1 MNKIYSK
8 YIYILSI
15 GSLCSFATLLSA
27 APTLQYSK
35 TYQSCINTAKTTG
48 NKQLCISAEHLR
60 QNERLNQAVKKL
72 TSKLSTYEQSRL
84 SDAQVEWQSLQ
95 NFKDDQCDQAAF
107 DDENAAKSSG
117 KNMTALDC
125 DRQSLECVA
134 ERAHELEQGN
144 VRAEYYL
151 DP

>member
-15 GSLCSFATLLSA
+15 ASLCSFATLLSA

-48 NKQLCISAEHLR
+48 DKQLCISAEHLG

-72 TSKLSTYEQSRL
+72 TPKLSAYQQSRL
-84 SDAQVEWQSLQ
+84 ADAQVEWQSLQ
-95 NFKDDQCDQAAF
+95 NFKDDFSAIQSFNTELAQ
-107 DDENAAKSSG
+107 NLKSLKQKKDTYMSN
-117 KNMTALDC
+117 KN
-125 DRQSLECVA
+125 
-134 ERAHELEQGN
+134 
-144 VRAEYYL
+144 
-151 DP
+151 

>member
-1 MNKIYSK
+1 MDKIYSK

-15 GSLCSFATLLSA
+15 ASLCSFATLLSA

-48 NKQLCISAEHLR
+48 NKQLCISAEHLG

-72 TSKLSTYEQSRL
+72 TPKLSAYQQSRL
-84 SDAQVEWQSLQ
+84 ADAQVEWQSLQ
-95 NFKDDQCDQAAF
+95 NFKDDQCDQAVF
-107 DDENAAKSSG
+107 DDENAVKPSG
-117 KNMTALDC
+117 KNLTALDC
-125 DRQSLECVA
+125 DRESLERVA
-134 ERAHELEQGN
+134 ERAYELEQGN